1 MHLCVSRDCAF
12 LQHSS
17 DGPCNCYRLY
27 SLRDNN
33 WIFIRK
39 ILYVIIKYVGPF
51 LTIKNFLSFHILRIR
66 SGPTWLPVQ
75 CVENLFPGVRCWP
88 PRTIQCR
95 GYERRE
101 LLSVPSTCQCISTQ
115 KYLSWRVLFLNVE
128 ISGFMTIWLSVK
140 LLHILMALKYKK
152 NISVTFKIDT
162 VL

>member
-1 MHLCVSRDCAF
+1 MTSCAMRREFISRGA
-12 LQHSS
+12 L
-17 DGPCNCYRLY
+17 
-27 SLRDNN
+27 
-33 WIFIRK
+33 
-39 ILYVIIKYVGPF
+39 
-51 LTIKNFLSFHILRIR
+51 LTTQNH
-66 SGPTWLPVQ
+66 P
-75 CVENLFPGVRCWP
+75 
-88 PRTIQCR
+88 QCR